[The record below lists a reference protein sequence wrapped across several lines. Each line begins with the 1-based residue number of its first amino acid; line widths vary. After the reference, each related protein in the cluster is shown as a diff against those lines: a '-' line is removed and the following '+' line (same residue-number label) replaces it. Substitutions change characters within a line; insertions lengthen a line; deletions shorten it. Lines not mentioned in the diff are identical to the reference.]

1 MNTIIK
7 TTNLCKSFDIN
18 KITQNVLKNIN
29 LEIYEGDFTIIMGP
43 SGAGKS
49 TLLYALSGMDKPT
62 AGEILFSNVDITK
75 LDQNKLALFRRNNCG
90 FIFQSVYLINSM
102 NVMDNVLIQ
111 GLLKEKNKKLLIN
124 NANEILDKVDIK
136 EELRNKY
143 PNQLSGGECAR
154 VGIARALISNP
165 EIVFADEPTGALNS
179 KTGSDVLDA
188 LSQFNDKGQSIV
200 MVTHDINSA
209 LRGNRI
215 IYIKD
220 GEIAGELELSKY
232 EGYSEERK
240 DNVNKFLLE
249 MGW

>member
-1 MNTIIK
+1 MQVGKWII
-7 TTNLCKSFDIN
+7 
-18 KITQNVLKNIN
+18 
-29 LEIYEGDFTIIMGP
+29 
-43 SGAGKS
+43 
-49 TLLYALSGMDKPT
+49 
-62 AGEILFSNVDITK
+62 
-75 LDQNKLALFRRNNCG
+75 
-90 FIFQSVYLINSM
+90 
-102 NVMDNVLIQ
+102 
-111 GLLKEKNKKLLIN
+111 KNKKLLIN